1 MATTV
6 NGNMTLRL
14 NLTHENPESGSTASE
29 SFPQI
34 TYNVA
39 SGTTASSMDKLWTDT
54 RTLAAS
60 ATEDL
65 DLAGALVNKLGDTT
79 VFADVRLI
87 CVVASSANT
96 NNVLVG
102 GAASNQF
109 INWVGN
115 VTDIV
120 VVKPGGI
127 LFLYTP
133 TDPGYA
139 VTAGTGDLLKIA
151 NSGGTTGV
159 TYNIYVGGASA

>member
-1 MATTV
+1 MASTI

-14 NLTHENPESGSTASE
+14 NLTHENAESGSTASE

-39 SGTTASSMDKLWTDT
+39 SGTTDSSMDRLWTDT

-65 DLAGALVNKLGDTT
+65 DLSGALVNKLGDTT

-102 GAASNQF
+102 GAAANQF
-109 INWVGN
+109 INWVGDA
-115 VTDIV
+115 TDIV

-127 LFLYTP
+127 LLLYTP
-133 TDPGYA
+133 TDPGYE
-139 VTAGTGDLLKIA
+139 VTAATGDLLKIA
-151 NSGGTTGV
+151 NSGAGTGV
-159 TYNIYVGGASA
+159 TYDIYIGGTSA

>member
-1 MATTV
+1 MATIT
-6 NGNMTLRL
+6 GFLKLMIGLQQSRT
-14 NLTHENPESGSTASE
+14 TAYSAATQTF
-29 SFPQI
+29 SRI
-34 TYNVA
+34 HYDVA
-39 SGTTASSMDKLWTDT
+39 SGTVASSMDLLYSAT

-60 ATEDL
+60 ASEDL
-65 DLAGALVNKLGDTT
+65 DLSGALVDTLGNTC
-79 VFADVRLI
+79 VFADVRMI

-115 VTDIV
+115 SSDIV
-120 VVKPGGI
+120 VVKPGGM

-139 VTAGTGDLLKIA
+139 VTAGSGDLLKIA
-151 NSGGTTGV
+151 NSGAGTGV
-159 TYNIYVGGASA
+159 TFDIYIGGASA